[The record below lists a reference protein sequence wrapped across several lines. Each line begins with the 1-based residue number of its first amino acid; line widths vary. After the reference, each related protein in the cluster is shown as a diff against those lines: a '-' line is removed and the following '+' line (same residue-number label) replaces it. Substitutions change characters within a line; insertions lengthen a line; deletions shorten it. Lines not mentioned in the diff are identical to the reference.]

1 MRFLGACAGVTMV
14 LSCAVAAPGMAQD
27 RLPEIPSDKLT
38 YAQREAARTF
48 QEDRGVPVFGP
59 FVALLRSPQLMLQA
73 MSMGDY
79 LRYHNS
85 LPQKVN
91 EFVILITAREWT
103 QQLEWQIH
111 QPIAV
116 KAGLSQAIT
125 ESVAKGE
132 RPKGMDEAEE
142 IAWEFSTQLHHDR
155 RVDDKTWARA
165 VAKFGEQGV
174 MDMAGTNGYYDFL
187 AMSMNAAQTAPDP
200 TKPMLPILPKH

>member
-1 MRFLGACAGVTMV
+1 MRLRDVCVVMM
-14 LSCAVAAPGMAQD
+14 LMASGSAWCQD
-27 RLPEIPSDKLT
+27 RLPEIPQDKLT
-38 YAQREAARTF
+38 QEQRDAADAF
-48 QEDRGVPVFGP
+48 QKDRGVAVFGP
-59 FVALLRSPQLMLQA
+59 FVPLIRSPQLMLQA
-73 MSMGDY
+73 MSMGDH

-85 LPQKVN
+85 LPPKIN
-91 EFVILITAREWT
+91 EFVILLTAREWT

-132 RPKGMDEAEE
+132 RPKAMDEAEE
-142 IAWEFSTQLHHDR
+142 IAWDFSTQLHHDKK
-155 RVDDKTWARA
+155 VDDKTWARA

-174 MDMAGTNGYYDFL
+174 MDMAGTCGYYTLL

-200 TKPMLPILPKH
+200 TKPMLPELPKH

>member
-1 MRFLGACAGVTMV
+1 MRLRSVCAG
-14 LSCAVAAPGMAQD
+14 LIAFASLAVQAQD
-27 RLPEIPSDKLT
+27 RFPEIPADKQT
-38 YAQREAARTF
+38 EAQKEASKTF
-48 QEDRGVPVFGP
+48 LEDRKTPVFGP
-59 FVALLRSPQLMLQA
+59 FVPLLRSPELMLQA
-73 MSMGDY
+73 MKMGDY

-85 LPQKVN
+85 LPQKIN

-116 KAGLSQAIT
+116 KAGLSQSIT
-125 ESVAKGE
+125 DAVAQGK
-132 RPKGMDEAEE
+132 RPTGMDEAEE

-155 RVDDKTWARA
+155 RVDDKIWARA
-165 VAKFGEQGV
+165 LAKFGDQGV

-200 TKPMLPILPKH
+200 SKPLLPILPKH

>member
-1 MRFLGACAGVTMV
+1 MRFLGAGAGVTMFLSFAV
-14 LSCAVAAPGMAQD
+14 LAQD
-27 RLPEIPSDKLT
+27 RLPEIPDDNLT

-59 FVALLRSPQLMLQA
+59 FVPLLRSPQLMLQA

-79 LRYHNS
+79 LRYRNS
-85 LPQKVN
+85 LPPKIN

-111 QPIAV
+111 QPIAI
-116 KAGLSQAIT
+116 KAGLSPAIAD
-125 ESVAKGE
+125 SVARGE

-142 IAWEFSTQLHHDR
+142 IAWDFSTQLHHDKK
-155 RVDDKTWARA
+155 VDDKTWARA

-200 TKPMLPILPKH
+200 TKPLLPVLSKH